1 MRGFWNVYSAAA
13 GLLLA
18 ALIAIGVALFAAGA
32 VDGERLEAALRGL
45 REGPPA
51 PAEAPK
57 APAPAAAEGT
67 GKEEDLRRLEGR
79 VTARLAQVD
88 AERARLAEE
97 TARLRADRE
106 AFERRRLA
114 STQGGS
120 DADLAAN
127 VPILSRMDG
136 ASIVTVLQGWDDAT
150 FVRYLRA
157 LKPGKA
163 AEVIDALQNDPSFE
177 QEFRRPPPGA
187 PRGTRPRAAL
197 LMEEFK
203 KAPPG

>member
-1 MRGFWNVYSAAA
+1 MRGFWKLYTAAA
-13 GLLLA
+13 GLVLA
-18 ALIAIGVALFAAGA
+18 ALAAAVLFASGA
-32 VDGERLEAALRGL
+32 VDAGRLEAALRAL
-45 REGPPA
+45 REGPAAPA
-51 PAEAPK
+51 VVEAPPAPIPAEALS
-57 APAPAAAEGT
+57 
-67 GKEEDLRRLEGR
+67 GKEEELRRLEGR
-79 VTARLAQVD
+79 VAARQAQVD
-88 AERARLAEE
+88 AERLRLAEE

-106 AFERRRLA
+106 KFERESQAGVPAR
-114 STQGGS
+114 T

-136 ASIVTVLQGWDDAT
+136 ASIATALQGWDNAT

-163 AEVIDALQNDPSFE
+163 AEVLDALQNDPAFE